1 MKRVVLFVPVLLLV
15 LTSLA
20 AGQSRT
26 YTIDDLLKAR
36 RVGDPRISPDGR
48 RVAFTIG
55 DVTAS

>member
-20 AGQSRT
+20 AGQSSRT

-36 RVGDPRISPDGR
+36 AMEGAGESHFYSMGYDD
-48 RVAFTIG
+48 
-55 DVTAS
+55 